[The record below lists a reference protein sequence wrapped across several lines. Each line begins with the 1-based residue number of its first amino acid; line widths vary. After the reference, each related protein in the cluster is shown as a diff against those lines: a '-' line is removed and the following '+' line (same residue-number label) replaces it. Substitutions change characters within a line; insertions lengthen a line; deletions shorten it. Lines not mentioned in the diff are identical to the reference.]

1 MAPKKSTKK
10 TVAFE
15 DAAPEQAPEAAQQPP
30 LEPVVEEIE
39 EVVAESAAPA
49 EHVTFVVA
57 GGPGEDDEDD
67 LDEDDLHDDDELAA
81 TVGQL
86 GQLLMTD
93 EGEAITDVLAGI
105 RDALDKQNKIL
116 YRGLQL
122 LESRR

>member
-1 MAPKKSTKK
+1 MAPKKSAKK

-15 DAAPEQAPEAAQQPP
+15 DEVVDGPPPPEQPVIEEIVDESE
-30 LEPVVEEIE
+30 EPVR
-39 EVVAESAAPA
+39 EVS
-49 EHVTFVVA
+49 FVVA
-57 GGPGEDDEDD
+57 DPGDEDHPADEDEEDEDEELHEEDDE
-67 LDEDDLHDDDELAA
+67 LVA

-93 EGEAITDVLAGI
+93 DGEAITDVLAGI

-122 LESRR
+122 LEKR